1 MSRDHRAVSL
11 LRETSAT
18 PRLEPDVTQAILDA
32 LHDVMTSPWIY
43 LVLFALAMLD
53 GFFPV
58 VPAETSVITAGVFAA
73 ATGAPDLLP
82 VIVVAALGAFAGDHI
97 SYAIGRTTNDRL
109 RNGRRSRKAFAWAE
123 RALAERGGLV
133 LVVARYIPGG
143 RTACTLT
150 MGAVAYPRRSF
161 ALFDAVAA
169 VSWAVYSGLIGYVGG
184 AAFENDPIKGL
195 LLGLGIA
202 LTITAVVEVVRYL
215 RHRRTAPEAE
225 TQLVASRD

>member
-1 MSRDHRAVSL
+1 
-11 LRETSAT
+11 
-18 PRLEPDVTQAILDA
+18 VTQAILDA

-73 ATGAPDLLP
+73 ATGAPDLLL

-202 LTITAVVEVVRYL
+202 LTITAVVEIVRHV
-215 RHRRTAPEAE
+215 RRRRTVQEPEPV
-225 TQLVASRD
+225 LVASND

>member
-1 MSRDHRAVSL
+1 M
-11 LRETSAT
+11 
-18 PRLEPDVTQAILDA
+18 TQAILDT
-32 LHDVMTSPWIY
+32 LHDAMASPWIY
-43 LVLFALAMLD
+43 PALFALALLD

-73 ATGAPDLLP
+73 ATGAPDLPL
-82 VIVVAALGAFAGDHI
+82 VIAAAVLGAFAGDHV
-97 SYAIGRTTNDRL
+97 SYAIGRGADDRL
-109 RNGRRSRKAFAWAE
+109 RNGRRSRKTFAWAE
-123 RALAERGGLV
+123 RALAERGGLI

-169 VSWAVYSGLIGYVGG
+169 LSWALYSGLIGYVGG
-184 AAFENDPIKGL
+184 AAFENDPVKGL

-202 LTITAVVEVVRYL
+202 VTITAVVEAVRYL
-215 RHRRTAPEAE
+215 RRRRVPAAPQAS
-225 TQLVASRD
+225 LVTSGD

>member
-1 MSRDHRAVSL
+1 MPRDHRVVSVL
-11 LRETSAT
+11 YGSPASDWSTT
-18 PRLEPDVTQAILDA
+18 VTQTILDT
-32 LHDVMTSPWIY
+32 LHDVMNSPWVY
-43 LVLFALAMLD
+43 LALFALAMLD

-73 ATGAPDLLP
+73 ATGAPNLAL
-82 VIVVAALGAFAGDHI
+82 VIMVAALGAFAGDHV
-97 SYAIGRTTNDRL
+97 SYAIGRTTNDGL
-109 RNGRRSRKAFAWAE
+109 RNGRRSRKAFGWAE

-143 RTACTLT
+143 RTACTIT

-161 ALFDAVAA
+161 TLFDALAA
-169 VSWAVYSGLIGYVGG
+169 GSWAIYSGLIGYVGG

-202 LTITAVVEVVRYL
+202 LTITAVVEVVRYV
-215 RHRRTAPEAE
+215 RHRRTYREPEPV
-225 TQLVASRD
+225 LVASND

>member
-1 MSRDHRAVSL
+1 
-11 LRETSAT
+11 
-18 PRLEPDVTQAILDA
+18 VTQTILDA
-32 LHDVMTSPWIY
+32 LHEAMSSPWLY
-43 LVLFALAMLD
+43 LALFVLATLD

-73 ATGAPDLLP
+73 ATGAPHLAL
-82 VIVVAALGAFAGDHI
+82 VIVVAALGAFAGDHV

-109 RNGRRSRKAFAWAE
+109 RNGRRSRKAFGWAE

-143 RTACTLT
+143 RTACTIT

-169 VSWAVYSGLIGYVGG
+169 GSWAVYSGLIGYVGG
-184 AAFENDPIKGL
+184 AAFENDPFKGL

-202 LTITAVVEVVRYL
+202 LTVTAVVEIVRYVRRL
-215 RHRRTAPEAE
+215 RIARKPEPIP
-225 TQLVASRD
+225 VASND